1 MERQATSKKRL
12 DIKWDHPVPGGEEVL
27 GFSAA
32 LDEIRGKDP
41 RPLIILR
48 DCDSCKGRDD
58 ALLSDTLSNEKV
70 LLLTH
75 WFHCVKLDR
84 RVVEEGHPFHS
95 LFEGK
100 NPPHILFSSWEGA
113 KVIPLP
119 GKQSQKKVWTSLT
132 SIMKIDYKKDPNKAI
147 KNWRKILNSFDSL
160 DSQLKEFRG
169 QLEKMEL
176 KYGPKSDKA
185 KKLAAKIEKLDKA
198 KKKALADEKANMNLI
213 LRHAPKVKTEADFDS
228 EAAAEVSSKK
238 GSSLLDRLRKKSEKK
253 EPGVPR
259 GDQ

>member
-32 LDEIRGKDP
+32 LDEIRGKDA

-58 ALLSDTLSNEKV
+58 ALLSRTLNNEKV

-84 RVVEEGHPFHS
+84 RVVEEGHPYHS

-100 NPPHILFSSWEGA
+100 NPPHVIFTCWDGS
-113 KVIPLP
+113 KVIPLS
-119 GKQSQKKVWTSLT
+119 GKQPQKQVWSSLT
-132 SIMKIDYKKDPNKAI
+132 SIMKIDYKKDPNLAI
-147 KNWRKILNSFDSL
+147 KNWRKILNNFDSL
-160 DSQLKEFRG
+160 DSQLKEFRA

-176 KYGPKSDKA
+176 KYGPGSSKA
-185 KKLAAKIEKLDKA
+185 KKLSAKIAKLDKERT
-198 KKKALADEKANMNLI
+198 KVIADEKANMNLI
-213 LRHAPKVKTEADFDS
+213 LRHAPKVKTEADFDA
-228 EAAAEVSSKK
+228 EAAAAVSSKK

-253 EPGVPR
+253 TPGVPS